1 MNSIQNLER
10 KISKTKE
17 SVKWEEMNNRL
28 KVNTLKKEILSKESE
43 TWKKIEI
50 LEMKISMNQIKLI

>member
-17 SVKWEEMNNRL
+17 SVKWEEMSNRL
-28 KVNTLKKEILSKESE
+28 KVSTLKKEILSKEFE

-50 LEMKISMNQIKLI
+50 LEMKITMNQIKLI